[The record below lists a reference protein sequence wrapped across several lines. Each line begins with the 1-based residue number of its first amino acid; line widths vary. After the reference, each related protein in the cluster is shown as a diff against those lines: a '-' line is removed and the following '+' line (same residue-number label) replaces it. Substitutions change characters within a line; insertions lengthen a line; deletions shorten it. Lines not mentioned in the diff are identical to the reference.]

1 MIATLLGLG
10 WGALAASPIV
20 MRARR
25 RGPGTRVTR
34 LGRPESSPARPA
46 WIVGLGARLPRP
58 PRPVVNVLAGIG
70 ARARS
75 RRAERAIARELP
87 VAVDLL
93 SVAVASG
100 CTPYLAVEVAAR
112 WAPPQVAIALDG
124 VRRASALGR
133 SFADALAHVVVE
145 TPGLAPVADAL
156 LVSDRFGAPVG
167 DALARVSAELRADL
181 RRRAEARSRTV
192 PVRLLFPL
200 VFLVLPA
207 FALLTI
213 VPAVAAGLAG
223 S

>member
-1 MIATLLGLG
+1 
-10 WGALAASPIV
+10 
-20 MRARR
+20 
-25 RGPGTRVTR
+25 
-34 LGRPESSPARPA
+34 
-46 WIVGLGARLPRP
+46 
-58 PRPVVNVLAGIG
+58 VVNVLAGIG